1 MSLRH
6 TLIHQPM
13 QLSIALMNWI
23 GRHPNRLLAAKYR
36 SGFFFG
42 VSAMGGGRIRCVE
55 AVASA
60 SLNAAQ
66 IG

>member
-1 MSLRH
+1 
-6 TLIHQPM
+6 M

-36 SGFFFG
+36 SRFFFG